1 MKRCMSRKLSLIV
14 LGTLGAVGTFVLN
27 GLNSHVQA
35 ASFRSRISIQLSDH
49 ARYYREGSEEQ
60 LVFTDHL
67 GTSKKIVGNEM
78 ASLHFPYG
86 QVYGDELPESVPA
99 GYTGQRRLP
108 QTATMYYKARFY
120 NTELG
125 VFIQP
130 DSVEKNADS
139 YAYVKGDPI
148 SRSDPT
154 GNASCRMCGRFNPFF
169 SPNSEKFPDERTPVT
184 DVKSFFKANL
194 AGFLSSIG
202 VLGFLPE
209 TSINQYISKN
219 ENMNNFMMATAPVG
233 VMSAFRPRPSR
244 LPATPSTFEISV
256 EGVTIPIWRMRSYR
270 GGGKQN
276 FDVNTIADHGLQAYY
291 KDIQRELGT
300 RGTYES
306 RASIV
311 QRVLER
317 KVDYSVAAEEAL
329 YGQGAARIGDFYK
342 AGNGVCLEMGCLAH
356 LGLHKA
362 GKRPSYLITVSGDGT
377 KFGHGFA
384 VFEDTVAREWFAF
397 DPSAN
402 YLGPINARRDFYLD
416 RWTDFVGFDMTRK

>member
-1 MKRCMSRKLSLIV
+1 MSRLQAVLLFGILGTVGTLV
-14 LGTLGAVGTFVLN
+14 LGGM
-27 GLNSHVQA
+27 NSEVQA
-35 ASFRSRISIQLSDH
+35 ASFKSRISIQLSGH
-49 ARYYREGSEEQ
+49 VRYYREGGEEQ
-60 LVFTDHL
+60 LVFSDHL
-67 GTSKKIVGNEM
+67 GTSKKIVGNET

-125 VFIQP
+125 LFIQP
-130 DSVEKNADS
+130 DAVEKNADS

-169 SPNSEKFPDERTPVT
+169 TPSSEKFPDERTPVT
-184 DVKSFFKANL
+184 DIKSFLKANL
-194 AGFLSSIG
+194 AGLLSSIG

-209 TSINQYISKN
+209 TSIDQYISKD

-233 VMSAFRPRPSR
+233 VMSVIRSRPSR
-244 LPATPSTFEISV
+244 LPANPSTREINV
-256 EGVTIPIWRMRSYR
+256 EGVTIPIWEMRSYK
-270 GGGKQN
+270 GGGHQE
-276 FDVNTIADHGLQAYY
+276 FDVNTMSDHGLQAYY
-291 KDIQRELGT
+291 KDIERELST

-306 RASIV
+306 RARVV

-317 KVDYSVAAEEAL
+317 NVDYSVAAEEAL
-329 YGQGAARIGDFYK
+329 YSQGATRIGDFYRAGK
-342 AGNGVCLEMGCLAH
+342 AICLEMGCLAH
-356 LGLHKA
+356 LGLNKA
-362 GKRPSYLITVSGDGT
+362 GKRRSYLITASGDGT
-377 KFGHGFA
+377 KVGHGFA

-397 DPSAN
+397 DPSAR

-416 RWTDFVGFDMTRK
+416 RWTDFIGFDMTRK